1 MPDIRAPSTRS
12 QSDKKCKVVDPLL
25 SPRQTRQG
33 TSLLP
38 TPDSGVTSST
48 NVKLNMSKTSC
59 VSSIEFKNIIGT
71 PLDSFSNNRLPQKR
85 EILQRW
91 RGLQIKTDFNTQFNT
106 RDHAWK
112 IWPEIQFLW
121 AESQIPVKEGK
132 HAVKMCLDRIVDII
146 HSYQNLSRT
155 PKKRMSEEYQDQLNT
170 LFDISLGD
178 EIAIEAA
185 LRSEW
190 RHDWEEDLIFYRGQ
204 KQHPQ
209 LYTMGGV
216 DLKLA
221 AKEKRVSL
229 RKAQEENR
237 EVKENERTAVATR

>member
-1 MPDIRAPSTRS
+1 MPGNKNSGRKSKTEPDVDMPDIRALSTQS

-48 NVKLNMSKTSC
+48 NVKLNMSKTSR

-71 PLDSFSNNRLPQKR
+71 PLDSFSNNCLPQKR

-132 HAVKMCLDRIVDII
+132 HAVKMTGL
-146 HSYQNLSRT
+146 L
-155 PKKRMSEEYQDQLNT
+155 T
-170 LFDISLGD
+170 LFT
-178 EIAIEAA
+178 ATK
-185 LRSEW
+185 
-190 RHDWEEDLIFYRGQ
+190 IFLEHQRKGC
-204 KQHPQ
+204 
-209 LYTMGGV
+209 
-216 DLKLA
+216 LK
-221 AKEKRVSL
+221 
-229 RKAQEENR
+229 NI
-237 EVKENERTAVATR
+237 RTS

>member
-1 MPDIRAPSTRS
+1 
-12 QSDKKCKVVDPLL
+12 
-25 SPRQTRQG
+25 
-33 TSLLP
+33 
-38 TPDSGVTSST
+38 
-48 NVKLNMSKTSC
+48 
-59 VSSIEFKNIIGT
+59 
-71 PLDSFSNNRLPQKR
+71 
-85 EILQRW
+85 
-91 RGLQIKTDFNTQFNT
+91 
-106 RDHAWK
+106 
-112 IWPEIQFLW
+112 
-121 AESQIPVKEGK
+121 
-132 HAVKMCLDRIVDII
+132 
-146 HSYQNLSRT
+146 
-155 PKKRMSEEYQDQLNT
+155 MSEEYQDQLNT

-185 LRSEW
+185 LRSER

-237 EVKENERTAVATR
+237 EVKENEHTAVATR